1 MNRLLNAFVIFQF
14 IKYLATPFDKTEA
27 FKLGIIDEKG
37 NYLKKQRDLKTTDE
51 KKASNIFTRLVWNI
65 KKLLEKLPFGK
76 SKLAS
81 IATALF
87 LIKEEIEKIGA
98 DGDMLDEA
106 FSVWLMEE
114 HGIDFKQ
121 ELLNEQFEEL
131 NLINNNLK
139 ENDNA
144 RI

>member
-14 IKYLATPFDKTEA
+14 IKYLATPFNKTKA

-37 NYLKKQRDLKTTDE
+37 NYLKKQRDLKTTEE
-51 KKASNIFTRLVWNI
+51 KKASNIFTRLVWNV

-76 SKLAS
+76 TKLAS
-81 IATALF
+81 VATALF

-98 DGDMLDEA
+98 DGEMIEEA
-106 FSVWLMEE
+106 FSIWLMEE
-114 HGIDFKQ
+114 YGIDFKQ

-139 ENDNA
+139 ENTNVK
-144 RI
+144 I